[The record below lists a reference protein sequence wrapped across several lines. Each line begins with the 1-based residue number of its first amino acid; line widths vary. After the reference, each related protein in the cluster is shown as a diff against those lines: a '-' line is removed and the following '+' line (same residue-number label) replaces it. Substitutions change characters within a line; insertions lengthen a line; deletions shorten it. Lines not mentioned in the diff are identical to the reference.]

1 MHQLVKAVEDSQKK
15 EEIPN
20 IMIGDRVRVHLRIR
34 EGQRQ
39 RIQVFEGNVIARK
52 GHGVTETITVRRVSY
67 GVGVE
72 RVFMLHSP
80 LVETLEVV
88 SHGKVRRAKL
98 YYLRGRTG
106 RSARI
111 RERLDRN

>member
-1 MHQLVKAVEDSQKK
+1 MHQLVQAVENSQKK
-15 EEIPN
+15 EDLPN
-20 IMIGDRVRVHLRIR
+20 VSVGDRVRVHLRIR

-39 RIQVFEGNVIARK
+39 RIQVFEGSVIARK
-52 GHGVTETITVRRVSY
+52 GKGLTETITVRRVSY

-72 RVFMLHSP
+72 RVFLLHSP
-80 LVETLEVV
+80 LVEKLEIVNR
-88 SHGKVRRAKL
+88 GRVRRAKL

-111 RERLDRN
+111 RERLDKN

>member
-1 MHQLVKAVEDSQKK
+1 MHQLVQAVENSQKK
-15 EEIPN
+15 EELPN
-20 IMIGDRVRVHLRIR
+20 VMIGDRVRVHLRIR

-52 GHGVTETITVRRVSY
+52 GHGLTETITVRRVSY

-72 RVFMLHSP
+72 RVFLLHSP
-80 LVETLEVV
+80 LVEKLEIVNR
-88 SHGKVRRAKL
+88 GRVRRAKL